1 MSWDPRSILYLT
13 QLPLRVDSYVK
24 GEQPYER
31 FKLKESACYSCPDL
45 LEAIDEEG
53 IEKLYCVTKLIKN
66 SKNVF
71 YSVGGRV

>member
-53 IEKLYCVTKLIKN
+53 IEKL
-66 SKNVF
+66 
-71 YSVGGRV
+71 